1 MGGSQIGRSYLRVC
15 TKHQQVFSA
24 ALSCLYV
31 KGNSFEINVWGCS
44 SHPGVEKD
52 RFGAPQGR
60 WYGEGGWRRAK
71 NGAQAG
77 LWPCRGGGGGEGRVE
92 NPGDGV

>member
-31 KGNSFEINVWGCS
+31 KGNSLKMWGRGGT
-44 SHPGVEKD
+44 SHP
-52 RFGAPQGR
+52 
-60 WYGEGGWRRAK
+60 
-71 NGAQAG
+71 
-77 LWPCRGGGGGEGRVE
+77 EGRK
-92 NPGDGV
+92 